1 MELFIMVLV
10 KGNSAN
16 LTWSSGMTA
25 NFKNKIT
32 SLTTPVIALISRD
45 LYYTADKTAR
55 CPTVWCKLFLGDR

>member
-55 CPTVWCKLFLGDR
+55 